1 MSEAQKNPVSG
12 GAGEHLE
19 QIRDHLDS
27 SQDLKERL
35 QDELVELLLQP
46 EEEDTD
52 SGRLDALL
60 AALEEID
67 PAPEDGMLDTEE
79 SLKRFHERHAELFSG
94 DEASSAGASE
104 ASPENRRSRIAVFR
118 LAFVAVVLVF
128 FIGSVAAQA
137 MGLNVFG
144 TVARWSSE
152 RFWFQS
158 EEVPYAT
165 IRFRPLE
172 EGEEATYDT
181 LEEAVDTFGITAP
194 IAPTW
199 IPERFT
205 LTGVTAAKEEG
216 GILIYADYECDDGYL
231 QIRYNETANGNFR
244 VFEKDETYMGIY
256 TSGKICHYLMS
267 DLGRQKVFWQNGELE
282 CQMFGSVSEQEI
294 KDIIDSIY

>member
-35 QDELVELLLQP
+35 QDELAELLLQP

-67 PAPEDGMLDTEE
+67 PAPEDGMPDTEE

-94 DEASSAGASE
+94 DEVSSAGASE
-104 ASPENRRSRIAVFR
+104 ASSKNRRSRIAVFR

-137 MGLNVFG
+137 MGLNVLG
-144 TVARWSSE
+144 SIARWSSE
-152 RFWFQS
+152 KFWFQS

-181 LEEAVDTFGITAP
+181 LEEAVDAFGITAP

-199 IPERFT
+199 IPERFV
-205 LTGVTAAKEEG
+205 LTGVTAAKRSG
-216 GILIYADYECDDGYL
+216 GILIWADYECDDGYFKI
-231 QIRYNETANGNFR
+231 QYRETTNFDLYDL
-244 VFEKDETYMGIY
+244 EKEAGVELY
-256 TSGKICHYLMS
+256 TCSGTDYYLMP
-267 DLGRQKVFWQNGELE
+267 DVERWKAYWQSGELE
-282 CQMFGSVSEQEI
+282 CLMSGIVSVQEMR
-294 KDIIDSIY
+294 DIIDSIN